1 MTLPILLIS
10 LALSVDAF
18 AVAAATGVHL
28 RRVQFIQALRMS
40 VCFGFF
46 QSGMTLLGI
55 FLGEG
60 LSLLINA
67 YDHWVAFGLL
77 VLAGSHMIYEAVT
90 HKDAAIKKDPTQGWR
105 LITLGV
111 ATSIDALAVGVSF
124 VVLQLPVVLSV
135 VCIGVV
141 AFILTAIGMYV
152 GSKGASALKLGVC
165 AEVVGGIVLFGIGVK
180 IVIEHLN

>member
-1 MTLPILLIS
+1 MTLQILLIS

-77 VLAGSHMIYEAVT
+77 VLAGSHMIYEAIT
-90 HKDAAIKKDPTQGWR
+90 HKTEAIKTDPTQGWR
-105 LITLGV
+105 LIMLGI

-124 VVLQLPVVLSV
+124 VVLQLPITLSV
-135 VCIGVV
+135 ICIGAV
-141 AFILTAIGMYV
+141 AFILTAIGIHI
-152 GSKGASALKLGVC
+152 GSKVASALRLGVY
-165 AEVVGGIVLFGIGVK
+165 AEIVGGLVLLGIGVK
-180 IVIEHLN
+180 IVVGHLN